1 MKSTSPSV
9 TSAWAGA
16 LLLLVIPLVVD
27 SGRRPAPGEK
37 PEDRV
42 SLRSSERTLAAYEAE
57 TLELR
62 VTVRNE
68 GRSSL
73 VSTGKNPCLLSYHL
87 LDGKGRL
94 LRFDNPRTALPG
106 RIAPGREAPVEVRLK
121 APLDKGSYLLEF
133 DIVREGLTW
142 FKDYGS
148 SGLTLPLEVKAR
160 DWPEDKEPF
169 RVNQAGVSRI
179 ESGVGEFAKLLRLI
193 RITLGRNEVSFQ
205 GGTGM
210 VRSFFAG
217 SGYPQIWLRDAA
229 TIIPA
234 SRNFYG
240 LDEIRSWLVEHLARQ
255 RPDGGLEDWI
265 DGRGRAD
272 KNTVE
277 TDQEASA
284 VLAAFEVA
292 RLAGVDWLRERV
304 VGKPAIQRLDEAME
318 FVLRERWDKRLGL
331 VTGAHTADWGDVEIG
346 DADQNAIYAGDS
358 THWTADIYD
367 QGMFVEAARA
377 LSALQARL
385 GDKKRS
391 ELWSERARTV
401 CASADRRLWQEERG
415 FYRMHVHLDDLTHPF
430 DEDDIFAM
438 GGNVQAIRA
447 GIAGDAR
454 ALRIMRTALDRQQ
467 KFGISTA
474 SGVLLPPYPA
484 GFFKHPALD
493 EPYEYQNGGQW
504 DWFGGKLVLEMFK
517 RGLARTARAKLLEIA
532 RKNIANG
539 GLYEWDAKDG
549 TPRGSDFYSG
559 SAGSLGQ
566 ALIEGYFGVRLDRDS
581 LLIEPRLGTDSGR
594 IRVDLPACGRFAA
607 YEYKYD
613 DSERKLT
620 LSFASDIPGRGEI
633 RILSPRPVGP
643 ASQGGKAIRNSQ
655 LEVKL
660 DGAAVPYRVESVGED
675 DIIVVASDYST
686 HTLDIRLK

>member
-1 MKSTSPSV
+1 MKSQSASIA
-9 TSAWAGA
+9 SAWMGG
-16 LLLLVIPLVVD
+16 LILLVIPLVVH
-27 SGRRPAPGEK
+27 SGRRPEPGEK
-37 PEDRV
+37 PEYRA
-42 SLRSSERTLAAYEAE
+42 SLRSSSRTLAVYEAE
-57 TLELR
+57 TLDLR
-62 VTVRNE
+62 ITIRNE

-106 RIAPGREAPVEVRLK
+106 RIAPGREAPVEVRFK

-133 DIVREGLTW
+133 DIVREGLAW
-142 FKDYGS
+142 FKDYGP

-160 DWPEDKEPF
+160 DWP
-169 RVNQAGVSRI
+169 GVSRI

-193 RITLGRNEVSFQ
+193 RITLGRNEISFQ
-205 GGTGM
+205 GGTG
-210 VRSFFAG
+210 RIRGFYAG
-217 SGYPQIWLRDAA
+217 SGYPQMWLRDAA

-304 VGKPAIQRLDEAME
+304 AGRPAVQRLDEAME

-346 DADQNAIYAGDS
+346 DADQDAIYAGDS

-385 GDKKRS
+385 GDEKRS
-391 ELWSERARTV
+391 EFWSERARTV
-401 CASADRRLWQEERG
+401 SANADRRLWQEERG

-454 ALRIMRTALDRQQ
+454 ALRIIRTALDRQQ
-467 KFGISTA
+467 KFGISTV

-539 GLYEWDAKDG
+539 GLYEWEGRDG

-581 LLIEPRLGTDSGR
+581 LSLEPRLGTDSGR
-594 IRVDLPACGRFAA
+594 VRVGLPACGRFAA

-613 DSERKLT
+613 EAERKLT
-620 LSFASDIPGRGEI
+620 LSFSSDIPGRGDI
-633 RILSPRPVGP
+633 RILSPWPLRPTAKDAKKGQAP
-643 ASQGGKAIRNSQ
+643 R

-660 DGAAVPYRVESVGED
+660 DGRPVPFRIESVEED
-675 DIIVVASDYST
+675 DIIVAASDFRD
-686 HTLDIRLK
+686 HTLAIRIKS